1 MARLGGHAT
10 KSARDD
16 LEKNLGETIITP
28 ENNLNYKYI
37 DENKKIENKK

>member
-1 MARLGGHAT
+1 MARLGGHAA

-16 LEKNLGETIITP
+16 LEKNLGKSIITS

-37 DENKKIENKK
+37 NDNKKINNK